1 MALLP
6 EVLGSGVCAGAQ
18 RPGLSKLSAF
28 CVLVIVALNQASP
41 LQCIDGV
48 VYLGSSQYCFLLA
61 AKNGVALC
69 LLE

>member
-48 VYLGSSQYCFLLA
+48 VHLGSSQY
-61 AKNGVALC
+61 
-69 LLE
+69 

>member
-18 RPGLSKLSAF
+18 RPGLSKLSTF
-28 CVLVIVALNQASP
+28 CVALISVAIVALNQASP

-48 VYLGSSQYCFLLA
+48 VYLGSSQY
-61 AKNGVALC
+61 
-69 LLE
+69 

>member
-41 LQCIDGV
+41 LQCFVDGV
-48 VYLGSSQYCFLLA
+48 VYLGSSQY
-61 AKNGVALC
+61 
-69 LLE
+69 